1 MTASVAL
8 LLHARSPG
16 TDGGSARG
24 CARRISVQIAKKGH
38 KMTNRIEVTK
48 DQALE
53 VRTIAVLLHAA
64 AAVSPT

>member
-1 MTASVAL
+1 
-8 LLHARSPG
+8 
-16 TDGGSARG
+16 
-24 CARRISVQIAKKGH
+24 
-38 KMTNRIEVTK
+38 MTNRIEVTK